1 MCSVAAIRTQIGDNR
16 KPEIYLVWVSLFPP
30 SPGGKLVDH
39 PRAANFV
46 RRLDEGPYRGRYLYW
61 FHNNKTPGW
70 DGRNPAYLLGGVEVD
85 GPNGKHIQWG
95 EPLAVLY
102 DRNPQTRIS
111 YPDFLWDNGLYITET
126 QKVTARVHRIPDE
139 LLQRLWEK
147 GRPKGN
153 ESTK

>member
-1 MCSVAAIRTQIGDNR
+1 MTYG
-16 KPEIYLVWVSLFPP
+16 
-30 SPGGKLVDH
+30 PGGKLVDH

-46 RRLDEGPYRGRYLYW
+46 RRLDEGPYRGRYIYW